1 MKKIVGQVP
10 KSLQYEKFI
19 WYAFSQELYDALC
32 EITRV
37 CTSSQADLS
46 SMLRDADDSRTVND
60 VLNEMMTR
68 VFPELTGIQP
78 ELLFT
83 VSNDR
88 YVTWV
93 TVT

>member
-1 MKKIVGQVP
+1 MILIAQYSNTLYDCIHVV
-10 KSLQYEKFI
+10 LQYI
-19 WYAFSQELYDALC
+19 Y
-32 EITRV
+32 
-37 CTSSQADLS
+37 TSSQADLS

-83 VSNDR
+83 VSTGFIFDSFGLSLK
-88 YVTWV
+88 TAF
-93 TVT
+93 